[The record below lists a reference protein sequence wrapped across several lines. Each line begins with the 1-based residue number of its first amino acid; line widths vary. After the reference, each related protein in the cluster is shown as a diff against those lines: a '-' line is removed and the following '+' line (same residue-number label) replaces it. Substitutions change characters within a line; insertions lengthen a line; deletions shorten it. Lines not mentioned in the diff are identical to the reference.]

1 MIEYIK
7 KQFETNET
15 SCGSPQAWLYLK
27 SERSIEIVLEQE
39 GLEEKDYFYSIRL
52 HCSEEE
58 FDNDD
63 FKSTC
68 GVIEMYCTDKA
79 DEKEMVELV
88 EKILKGF
95 NETLVI

>member
-1 MIEYIK
+1 MALFK
-7 KQFETNET
+7 KWKKYWNSFRT
-15 SCGSPQAWLYLK
+15 
-27 SERSIEIVLEQE
+27 R